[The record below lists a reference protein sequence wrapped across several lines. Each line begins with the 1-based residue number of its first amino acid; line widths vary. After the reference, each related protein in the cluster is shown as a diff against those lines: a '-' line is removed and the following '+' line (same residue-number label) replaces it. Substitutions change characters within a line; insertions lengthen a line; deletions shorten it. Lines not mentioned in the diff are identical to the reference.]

1 MAALTP
7 EQRQRRRDFERLIRL
22 AEPGL
27 NLVLAIGD
35 RISRVIQPVD
45 HDYYPPRPSEL
56 AEPERSRDRT
66 SDNRTSDRS

>member
-1 MAALTP
+1 MGALTP
-7 EQRQRRRDFERLIRL
+7 EQRQRRRDVERLIRL

-35 RISRVIQPVD
+35 RISRVIQPED

-56 AEPERSRDRT
+56 ADPERSRARPSGDR
-66 SDNRTSDRS
+66 